1 MELEEIDFKILS
13 ELEEDSKQ
21 SLKELSRKL
30 GVPMST
36 IHDKVKRFERNG
48 VILKYSAV
56 IDAAKVGKPTLA
68 FILVAM
74 RYQFAGEPI
83 VKQREV
89 ANKIAKLPLVQE
101 IHIISGEWDILLKVR
116 GRDLKQIGDF
126 VIERLREIRGVDR
139 TLSLVAF
146 ENIKETPAVPLVE

>member
-1 MELEEIDFKILS
+1 MELEEDDFKILR
-13 ELEEDSKQ
+13 ELEENSKQ

-30 GVPMST
+30 GMPMST
-36 IHDKVKRFERNG
+36 IHDKIKRFEHNG
-48 VILKYSAV
+48 VIKKYTALT
-56 IDAAKVGKPTLA
+56 DPANVGKPTLA

-74 RYQFAGEPI
+74 RYQFAGEPL

-89 ANKIAKLPLVQE
+89 ALRIAKLPLVQE

-126 VIERLREIRGVDR
+126 VIEKLREIRGVDR
-139 TLSLVAF
+139 TLTLVAF